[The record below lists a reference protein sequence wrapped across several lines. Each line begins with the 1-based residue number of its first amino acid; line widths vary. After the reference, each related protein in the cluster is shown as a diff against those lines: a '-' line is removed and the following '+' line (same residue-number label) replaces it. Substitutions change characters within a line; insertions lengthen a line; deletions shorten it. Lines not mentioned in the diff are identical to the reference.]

1 MGADLPGRGVA
12 AVMTPN
18 PATIAR
24 GALAS
29 DALRMMTAGDRKITQ
44 LFVVGPDGA
53 PAGLL
58 HIHDLLRVG
67 VS

>member
-1 MGADLPGRGVA
+1 
-12 AVMTPN
+12 MTE
-18 PATIAR
+18 
-24 GALAS
+24 GE
-29 DALRMMTAGDRKITQ
+29 RKITQ
-44 LFVVGPDGA
+44 LFVIDPGGA